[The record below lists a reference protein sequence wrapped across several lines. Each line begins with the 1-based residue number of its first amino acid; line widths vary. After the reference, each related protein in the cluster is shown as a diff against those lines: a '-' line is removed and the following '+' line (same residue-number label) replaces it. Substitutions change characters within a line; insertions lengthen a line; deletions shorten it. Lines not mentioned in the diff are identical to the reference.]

1 MQPLQH
7 YFFTFLANGS
17 TPSPTSTGE
26 GQPRSP
32 SSYHP
37 PLPPKPSH
45 FKKSSTDGA
54 NAAAEAASLVHAE
67 ERELLRELIFVFQGI
82 EGVILKRDSTGSDVP
97 GFSLHSSYRN
107 KFTPSVIHLTLR
119 LAELGWL
126 FNVVHQ
132 FCEQKSMEKDVGLI
146 CQSFVTALKE
156 ELSEYYLLL
165 TKLEMEY
172 LNDESKDL
180 TLIQLTVFTLE
191 PLRR

>member
-1 MQPLQH
+1 M
-7 YFFTFLANGS
+7 FSFSVINGS
-17 TPSPTSTGE
+17 TPSPTAIGE
-26 GQPRSP
+26 GP
-32 SSYHP
+32 STYHP

-45 FKKSSTDGA
+45 FKKSATDGA
-54 NAAAEAASLVHAE
+54 TGASEAAALVDAE

-82 EGVILKRDSTGSDVP
+82 EGVILKREATGSDVH
-97 GFSLHSSYRN
+97 GFTIHSSYKN
-107 KFTPSVIHLTLR
+107 KFTPSVIQLTLR

-156 ELSEYYLLL
+156 ELSDYYHLL
-165 TKLEMEY
+165 TMLETEY
-172 LNDESKDL
+172 LKDESKNL
-180 TLIQLTVFTLE
+180 TLIQLSVFTLE